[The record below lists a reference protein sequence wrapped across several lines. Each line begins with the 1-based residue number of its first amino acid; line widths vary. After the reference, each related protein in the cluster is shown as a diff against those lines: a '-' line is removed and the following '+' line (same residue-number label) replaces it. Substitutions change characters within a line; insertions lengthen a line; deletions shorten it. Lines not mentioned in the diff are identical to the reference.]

1 MFGYRLKAKCYI
13 TLKTPTSATSVDY
26 GNIVNITPV
35 FNGMIVISLNLIS
48 TVKRNLKAIRRT
60 FVITWTDYYF

>member
-13 TLKTPTSATSVDY
+13 TLKTPTSIDY
-26 GNIVNITPV
+26 GNIVNISPV

-48 TVKRNLKAIRRT
+48 TVKSNLKANRRT
-60 FVITWTDYYF
+60 FVIT